1 MKTKIAG
8 AFILF
13 LLLTLFSGMYVVD
26 QREQV
31 VITRWSKLVDTETKP
46 GLHWKIPFIDTA
58 TAYPNRILE
67 WDGQRGQIPTGDKT
81 YIWVDPFARFRIAD
95 LETFYMSVQ
104 TLPSAMSRLDGVI
117 NPAIRDI
124 IQNTELGDIIRSTN
138 RQLTESGEFSA
149 VTIGRSG
156 VVEKIFENAEPKVAK
171 FGLEL
176 VDFDIKRVN
185 YIDSVRVKVYD
196 RMSAERYQ
204 AAALITSEGAGDYQ
218 DIMGKRDKE
227 LAEITSGAKKEAAE
241 IRGAADAEAAAIY
254 AKAYEVDEEFY
265 SFYKMLETYRA
276 AATADAEFIMTTD
289 SELFRLMGGLE
300 G

>member
-1 MKTKIAG
+1 MKTKIAA
-8 AFILF
+8 AFIVF

-31 VITRWSKLVDTETKP
+31 AITRWSKLVDTETEP

-58 TAYPNRILE
+58 TVFPNRILE

-95 LETFYMSVQ
+95 LRTFYMSVQ

-117 NPAIRDI
+117 NPATRDV
-124 IQNTELGDIIRSTN
+124 IQNTELGDIIRTTK
-138 RQLTESGEFSA
+138 RQLTGSGEFSE

-156 VVEKIFENAEPKVAK
+156 VVNKIFENAQAKVAK

-176 VDFDIKRVN
+176 IDFDIKRVN
-185 YIDSVRVKVYD
+185 YIDTVRVKVYN
-196 RMSAERYQ
+196 RMSAERNQ
-204 AAALITSEGAGDYQ
+204 EAARITSEGAGKYQ

-227 LAEITSGAKKEAAE
+227 LAEITSSARKEAAE

-254 AKAYEVDEEFY
+254 AKAYEIDEKFY
-265 SFYKMLETYRA
+265 NFYKQLETYRS
-276 AATADAEFIMTTD
+276 AATAAAEFIMTTD
-289 SELFRLMGGLE
+289 SELFRLMGGLD